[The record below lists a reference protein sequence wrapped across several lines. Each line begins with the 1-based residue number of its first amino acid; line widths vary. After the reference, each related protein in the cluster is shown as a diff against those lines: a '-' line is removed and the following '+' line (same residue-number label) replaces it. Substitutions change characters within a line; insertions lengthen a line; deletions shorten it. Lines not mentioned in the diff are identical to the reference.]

1 MNTCVISGFLARAG
15 VLNGDE
21 HKALRFTV
29 AAKHGYDAKEE
40 KDRVE
45 FVPCVLFNPSDAMVS
60 LTTLQW
66 KGLYLEFK
74 GRINTSRYEKDGQ
87 KVYSTQIVVDKNS
100 INLVRVNPEPV
111 AVL

>member
-45 FVPCVLFNPSDAMVS
+45 FVPCVLFAPSEAM
-60 LTTLQW
+60 TTLAIKQW
-66 KGLYLEFK
+66 KGLYIEFK
-74 GRINTSRYEKDGQ
+74 GRISTSRYEKEGQ
-87 KVYSTQIVVDKNS
+87 MVYSTQVVVDKNS
-100 INLVRVNPEPV
+100 INLVKVNPEPA